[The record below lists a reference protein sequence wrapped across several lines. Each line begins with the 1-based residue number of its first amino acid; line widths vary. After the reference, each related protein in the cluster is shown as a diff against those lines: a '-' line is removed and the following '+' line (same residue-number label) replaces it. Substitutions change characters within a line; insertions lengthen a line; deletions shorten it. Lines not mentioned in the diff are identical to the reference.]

1 MQTPW
6 VNKNKMDE
14 IISMQTDTFMR
25 FPLKTILKDMNET
38 EEHLESSR
46 RRSSEQEE
54 NKSKRTGDTKN
65 NKNEELVLF
74 TEEDII
80 ESLVDR
86 LFLQQLAESTAE
98 IDVYEYTSENE
109 PMNVEEV
116 YIHSPEENVMRSL
129 VEDSSS
135 SDQIKLTLNAVLG
148 ENCANHENESSA
160 ADKEPVTSYNEKVL
174 TAANEKSSLMP
185 LRQVTTESTF
195 IENPPI
201 DSMVKM
207 GNEQIT
213 PSFSEESGQEHTF
226 HVNKVD
232 EKEKEQTK
240 VSSDTLKTDLEDQE
254 LQKKS
259 YEYKEEQ
266 LTSSIDLF
274 GINDLIK
281 NNMITATDPL
291 NIQIPVIVGKYN
303 IEICLEDEEIFEE
316 KVKEIR
322 EISNKVLLTTCKFIP
337 SEVSQ
342 VLDNGSC
349 KALKGNLLIDGIIE
363 QQIKFVF
370 ENKQTSIIQN
380 HSVYTQMNQK
390 NAKYLR
396 KLNFGRYSYVPQ
408 PDSIINPNQT
418 SEVQTNH
425 GQYSKRLINSMNKT
439 IPFSSVVAINHFLH
453 PPIYGSIEEKS
464 FTFQN
469 NLDYQ
474 MDNVDTTQFT
484 TTTYYPEKTHGKLI
498 FSKLHENINFLK
510 YKEKYIKNPR
520 IKLKQFIVLE
530 LWIQLL
536 QEQTVQ
542 VQIPQKGFK
551 QAPVY

>member
-6 VNKNKMDE
+6 VNKKKMDE

-25 FPLKTILKDMNET
+25 FPLKPILKYVNET

-46 RRSSEQEE
+46 RSSEKEE
-54 NKSKRTGDTKN
+54 NISKRTGDTKN
-65 NKNEELVLF
+65 NKNEELFLF
-74 TEEDII
+74 TEENII

-86 LFLQQLAESTAE
+86 LFLRQLAESTAGMD
-98 IDVYEYTSENE
+98 IYEYTSENE
-109 PMNVEEV
+109 PMHVEEM
-116 YIHSPEENVMRSL
+116 YIHSPEENVMRSK

-135 SDQIKLTLNAVLG
+135 SDQIKHTLNAVLG
-148 ENCANHENESSA
+148 ENSAIHDNEPTA
-160 ADKEPVTSYNEKVL
+160 ADKEPVTSINEKVI
-174 TAANEKSSLMP
+174 TAANENSSLIP
-185 LRQVTTESTF
+185 LRQVTTESIF
-195 IENPPI
+195 VENPPI
-201 DSMVKM
+201 DSIVEM

-232 EKEKEQTK
+232 EKEKDQTI
-240 VSSDTLKTDLEDQE
+240 VSSDKLKTDLEDQE
-254 LQKKS
+254 LQKNS
-259 YEYKEEQ
+259 YEHKEEQ

-274 GINDLIK
+274 GNNDLK
-281 NNMITATDPL
+281 ENNMITATDLL

-337 SEVSQ
+337 SELSQ

-370 ENKQTSIIQN
+370 ENKRTAIIQN

-408 PDSIINPNQT
+408 PDSINNPNTT

-469 NLDYQ
+469 NPAYQ
-474 MDNVDTTQFT
+474 MDNADTTQFT
-484 TTTYYPEKTHGKLI
+484 TTTYYPENTHGKLI

-520 IKLKQFIVLE
+520 IKLKQYIVLE
-530 LWIQLL
+530 LWIHLL
-536 QEQTVQ
+536 QEQSVQ
-542 VQIPQKGFK
+542 VKNPKNGI
-551 QAPVY
+551 

>member
-6 VNKNKMDE
+6 VNKIKMDE
-14 IISMQTDTFMR
+14 IISMQTDTFLR
-25 FPLKTILKDMNET
+25 IPLKPILKYVNET

-46 RRSSEQEE
+46 RLSKQEE

-65 NKNEELVLF
+65 NKNEELVFF
-74 TEEDII
+74 TEKNVIETMVERPSFPQHVVSREEMDI
-80 ESLVDR
+80 
-86 LFLQQLAESTAE
+86 
-98 IDVYEYTSENE
+98 YKYTSEND
-109 PMNVEEV
+109 PMHTEEV
-116 YIHSPEENVMRSL
+116 YVPSPEENAMSL
-129 VEDSSS
+129 IVADSSS
-135 SDQIKLTLNAVLG
+135 SDQIKLTLDEVHG
-148 ENCANHENESSA
+148 ENYANHDSEPLD
-160 ADKEPVTSYNEKVL
+160 ADKEPPVSSIDDIVL
-174 TAANEKSSLMP
+174 NVSENNCSLIP
-185 LRQVTTESTF
+185 LSEVITKSTF
-195 IENPPI
+195 IENPLI

-213 PSFSEESGQEHTF
+213 PSFSEESGQEQTF

-316 KVKEIR
+316 KVKEIK

-349 KALKGNLLIDGIIE
+349 KAIKGNLLIDGIIE

-390 NAKYLR
+390 NTKYLR

-408 PDSIINPNQT
+408 PDSIINPNPT

-474 MDNVDTTQFT
+474 MDNADTTQFT

>member
-1 MQTPW
+1 
-6 VNKNKMDE
+6 
-14 IISMQTDTFMR
+14 MQTDTFMR
-25 FPLKTILKDMNET
+25 IPLKPILKYLNET

-46 RRSSEQEE
+46 RLSKQEE
-54 NKSKRTGDTKN
+54 SKSERTGDTKN
-65 NKNEELVLF
+65 NKNEDLVFF
-74 TEEDII
+74 TEKNVIETMVERPSFPQHVESREEMDI
-80 ESLVDR
+80 
-86 LFLQQLAESTAE
+86 
-98 IDVYEYTSENE
+98 YKYTSGND
-109 PMNVEEV
+109 PMHVEEV
-116 YIHSPEENVMRSL
+116 YVPSPEENGMSL
-129 VEDSSS
+129 IVEDSSS
-135 SDQIKLTLNAVLG
+135 SDQIKLTLDEVHG
-148 ENCANHENESSA
+148 ENSANHDSEPSD
-160 ADKEPVTSYNEKVL
+160 ADKEPPVSLIDEIVL
-174 TAANEKSSLMP
+174 NVSENNSSLIP
-185 LRQVTTESTF
+185 LSEVITKSTF
-195 IENPPI
+195 IENPPF
-201 DSMVKM
+201 DSIVEM

-213 PSFSEESGQEHTF
+213 PSISEESGQEHTF

-232 EKEKEQTK
+232 EKEKDQTI

-266 LTSSIDLF
+266 LTSSIDLL
-274 GINDLIK
+274 GINDLK
-281 NNMITATDPL
+281 ENNLITATDPL

-337 SEVSQ
+337 SELSQ

-370 ENKQTSIIQN
+370 ENKRTAIIQN

-408 PDSIINPNQT
+408 PDSINNPNPT

-469 NLDYQ
+469 NPAYQ
-474 MDNVDTTQFT
+474 MDNADTTQFT
-484 TTTYYPEKTHGKLI
+484 TTTYYPENTHGKLI

-520 IKLKQFIVLE
+520 IKLKQYIVLE
-530 LWIQLL
+530 LWIHLL
-536 QEQTVQ
+536 QEQSVQ
-542 VQIPQKGFK
+542 VKIPKNGI
-551 QAPVY
+551 